1 MNRVEISFILCAI
14 GFFGNVLVSIFS
26 NLFHNRRR
34 INSFLIFET
43 TEQVILK
50 NNPLT
55 NILSSVQYFL
65 GLSTFTFLIATNEF
79 NFYIELSGIYLMCL
93 FLTILS
99 LTKKS
104 KYEVIVEK
112 RTNVIRVSSNN
123 YALADYTFEI
133 SGNRRR
139 FWFLEAEGMESYG
152 LYLRGKNNKSI
163 LLYGDSIYKDIER
176 LKVQLLG
183 KITAANTGLA
193 KVAVHCSADRFVV
206 K

>member
-14 GFFGNVLVSIFS
+14 GLFGNVLVGIFS
-26 NLFHNRRR
+26 NLFHKKRG

-50 NNPLT
+50 NNPRT

-65 GLSTFTFLIATNEF
+65 SLSTFTFLIATNEF
-79 NFYIELSGIYLMCL
+79 NFYIELLGIYLMCL

-99 LTKKS
+99 LIKKT

-112 RTNVIRVSSNN
+112 KTNVIRVNSTN

-133 SGNRRR
+133 SGNRRW
-139 FWFLEAEGMESYG
+139 FWFLEVEGIESYA

-163 LLYGDSIYKDIER
+163 LVYGDSIYKDIER
-176 LKVQLLG
+176 LKVQLLE
-183 KITAANTGLA
+183 KITAPNKPLA
-193 KVAVHCSADRFVV
+193 SLPKT
-206 K
+206 

>member
-26 NLFHNRRR
+26 NLFHNRRK

-43 TEQVILK
+43 TEHVILK

-99 LTKKS
+99 LIKKS

-112 RTNVIRVSSNN
+112 RTNVIKVCSNN
-123 YALADYTFEI
+123 YVLADYTFEI
-133 SGNRRR
+133 SSNRRI

-163 LLYGDSIYKDIER
+163 LVYGDSIYKDIER
-176 LKVQLLG
+176 LNVQLLG
-183 KITAANTGLA
+183 KITAANAGLA
-193 KVAVHCSADRFVV
+193 KVAGNCSADSFVV